1 MEKPINGS
9 VIPAKAG
16 IQIVNKLDTGSGKAR
31 PVLSL
36 PKGRCDGLNQ
46 CFLRQI
52 RRERP
57 MEPLN
62 Q

>member
-16 IQIVNKLDTGSGKAR
+16 IQIVNKLDTGSGKTR

-36 PKGRCDGLNQ
+36 PKGRCDGAAYRISL
-46 CFLRQI
+46 QI
-52 RRERP
+52 TDS
-57 MEPLN
+57 
-62 Q
+62 